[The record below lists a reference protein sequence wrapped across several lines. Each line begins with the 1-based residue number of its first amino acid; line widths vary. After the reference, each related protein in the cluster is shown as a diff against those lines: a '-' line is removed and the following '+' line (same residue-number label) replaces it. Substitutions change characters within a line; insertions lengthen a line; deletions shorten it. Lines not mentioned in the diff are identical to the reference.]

1 VRIALRRLDLLPVAY
16 RDVARGLNSYLTGDA
31 DSAILYL
38 RRAIRTDSTVRGAW
52 PLLGEVYS
60 RLLPTDTPADSLA
73 TDALERSRRVEPEF
87 APALLLLEEMAFR
100 RGEEQRAFALREEL
114 RRAGADTTHSLERD
128 LMLRCVR
135 DGPGAIDWRQATRR
149 DALSV
154 LSAGKILSE
163 GAAQPACALAAFRAV
178 LDGDS
183 VKQNRR
189 RGALA
194 GVNGLLVALDRGD
207 ELRALLASHAAA
219 GLGVPTLYMLDAA
232 SHAGFEREA
241 RAAADSIGTRYETVD
256 PTTLWLLGSLA
267 ARVGDVARLRGINS
281 ALIAKADSSQSRR
294 DVLISHA
301 IAARLSVLEG
311 DSAGAI
317 RALTALKPSAPRGQI
332 AWGQPWESLGL
343 ERMQLAEV
351 LMARRQ
357 YDAARHVAS
366 QLDAT
371 EPVMYLVQLRRSL
384 ELRVTGA
391 RQLGDRQSVATYQR
405 RLVALRR
412 FTSH

>member
-1 VRIALRRLDLLPVAY
+1 
-16 RDVARGLNSYLTGDA
+16 
-31 DSAILYL
+31 
-38 RRAIRTDSTVRGAW
+38 
-52 PLLGEVYS
+52 
-60 RLLPTDTPADSLA
+60 
-73 TDALERSRRVEPEF
+73 
-87 APALLLLEEMAFR
+87 MAFR

-135 DGPGAIDWRQATRR
+135 DGPGAIDWRQATRH
-149 DALSV
+149 DELSV

-178 LDGDS
+178 LDG

-219 GLGVPTLYMLDAA
+219 GLEVPTLYMLDAA

-281 ALIAKADSSQSRR
+281 ALIAKADSSRSRR

-317 RALTALKPSAPRGQI
+317 RALTALKASAPRGQI

-343 ERMQLAEV
+343 ERMQLAEL

-384 ELRVTGA
+384 ELRVTAA

-412 FTSH
+412 LTPH